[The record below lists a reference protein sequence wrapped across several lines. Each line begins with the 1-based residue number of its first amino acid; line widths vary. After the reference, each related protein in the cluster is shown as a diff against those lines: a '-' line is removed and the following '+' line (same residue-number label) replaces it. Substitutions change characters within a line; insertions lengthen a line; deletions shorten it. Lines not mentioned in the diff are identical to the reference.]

1 MPSGR
6 LLLLVAA
13 TTAFLGPIA
22 SAQSPPA
29 TRDPSTLFGDD
40 LDQQLRQRQNQ
51 IDRLP
56 VGEREQFQA
65 AQKKALETSEVRA
78 ALKKREEA
86 VRSYRETLRKSMLES
101 DPAIAGILEKLRE
114 ERAKKSNRGASR
126 PAKR

>member
-1 MPSGR
+1 MRSGR

-29 TRDPSTLFGDD
+29 ARDPSALFGDD
-40 LDQQLRQRQNQ
+40 LDQQLRQRQDQ

-101 DPAIAGILEKLRE
+101 DPAIAGILEKLLE
-114 ERAKKSNRGASR
+114 ERAKQSNRRASR